1 MIWPSALKPR
11 AQGRNQ
17 IVLRFVARTKEDDFE
32 WRLAAAV
39 RYAWGPPPMQRSEHP
54 GIKPSAKGFDNG
66 DGSTYFVGGEPDLPA
81 DDRAGIVGLLYVVLV
96 NHTHLLGQQVA
107 LLEHAAR
114 RLPFPSGKSIRK
126 VKPKHLLHPA
136 ARR

>member
-1 MIWPSALKPR
+1 
-11 AQGRNQ
+11 
-17 IVLRFVARTKEDDFE
+17 
-32 WRLAAAV
+32 
-39 RYAWGPPPMQRSEHP
+39 
-54 GIKPSAKGFDNG
+54 
-66 DGSTYFVGGEPDLPA
+66 
-81 DDRAGIVGLLYVVLV
+81 
-96 NHTHLLGQQVA
+96 VA